1 MSHEIDLEKFSVYSD
16 LALDY
21 DKNKLTSKENYI
33 DDIKITYTKLDE
45 YTSKLIGKKKGKY
58 ITIEFDDVTDFQNK
72 EKVKKVF
79 KNELKKIISKICLK
93 KDIYVLVVGL
103 GNRLSTP
110 DSLGPL
116 SIDNIIVTNHLYE
129 LSTVEEGFARVSVI
143 APGVTGSTGIETI
156 KIIKGIVDK
165 INPDLVIAIDSL
177 ASGSISRLNRTIQ
190 MTDTGISPGSGVGN
204 KREEISYETIGVP
217 VIAIGVPTVVDA
229 ATIVSDTIKYLYKN
243 YSYNKQN
250 KNNLKNKLITAN
262 NINYLS
268 DDLEVTE
275 EDKKNLFGMIG
286 MFNEEEIKELF
297 FEILTPIGYNL
308 MVTPKEVDFTI
319 EKLSDI
325 VGNGINMAL
334 HEKVDK

>member
-1 MSHEIDLEKFSVYSD
+1 
-16 LALDY
+16 
-21 DKNKLTSKENYI
+21 
-33 DDIKITYTKLDE
+33 
-45 YTSKLIGKKKGKY
+45 
-58 ITIEFDDVTDFQNK
+58 
-72 EKVKKVF
+72 
-79 KNELKKIISKICLK
+79 
-93 KDIYVLVVGL
+93 
-103 GNRLSTP
+103 
-110 DSLGPL
+110 
-116 SIDNIIVTNHLYE
+116 
-129 LSTVEEGFARVSVI
+129 
-143 APGVTGSTGIETI
+143 
-156 KIIKGIVDK
+156 
-165 INPDLVIAIDSL
+165 
-177 ASGSISRLNRTIQ
+177 